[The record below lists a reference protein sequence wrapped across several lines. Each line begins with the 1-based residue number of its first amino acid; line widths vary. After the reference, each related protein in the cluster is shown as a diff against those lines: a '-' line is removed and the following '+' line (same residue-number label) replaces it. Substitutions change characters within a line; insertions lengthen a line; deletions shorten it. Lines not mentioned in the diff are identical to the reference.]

1 VSRVRGR
8 RSAASYAKGTA
19 IVLAGLAVLVGLF
32 FLISPLITVI
42 RAVTGG
48 SWGGDAK
55 LRQRRA

>member
-1 VSRVRGR
+1 V
-8 RSAASYAKGTA
+8 
-19 IVLAGLAVLVGLF
+19 LAVLVGLF